1 MPPLPALLPLLL
13 LPPLLAAPSPAAPAP
28 APELE
33 ERLRRS
39 VTALSAPESR
49 MTGYPGIIEAAN
61 WLTAELEAMGIGEI
75 HRHEFPVPVPVDE
88 GFRLEAGGSP

>member
-49 MTGYPGIIEAAN
+49 MTGYPGIIEAAD
-61 WLTAELEAMGIGEI
+61 WLTAELEAMGIG
-75 HRHEFPVPVPVDE
+75 RSTATSSPCPCRWTRGSASSP
-88 GFRLEAGGSP
+88 GGSP